1 MGRLPGELT
10 GCRLVGA
17 GILNSAWDSDAVAAS
32 EKFVAVP
39 MQGGGGPVCVLRHDQ
54 TGKLSAPP
62 TISGHKGQVLDM
74 CFNPFEPNM
83 LCTGSDDTT
92 VKLWNVPDGGL
103 TENLHADAAVAELSG
118 HAKKV
123 GVLGWNPSAANVL
136 ATSSIDKTVKIWD
149 VETGQ
154 ETFSLDDFSNYPTSM
169 AWSYDGGSM
178 AVVTKDKKAHMIDP
192 REQAIMST
200 VEGSH
205 AGAKS
210 QRVCWL
216 GNKNLIFTF
225 GFSRS
230 SGREL
235 KVWDPKK
242 MDAPVWQDEVDVA
255 SGVLMPMYDQDLHV
269 LYLGGKGDGNIRYFE
284 VKDDGSLFYLSQFS
298 ANSPQ
303 AGLCS
308 VPKRGLNVMGC
319 EVARLIKMEKDV
331 VKPISFVLPRKGESF
346 QEVSHPPRPPLAA
359 QSFGARVRD

>member
-1 MGRLPGELT
+1 MLSRQPG
-10 GCRLVGA
+10 A
-17 GILNSAWDSDAVAAS
+17 
-32 EKFVAVP
+32 
-39 MQGGGGPVCVLRHDQ
+39 LR
-54 TGKLSAPP
+54 P
-62 TISGHKGQVLDM
+62 
-74 CFNPFEPNM
+74 
-83 LCTGSDDTT
+83 
-92 VKLWNVPDGGL
+92 
-103 TENLHADAAVAELSG
+103 
-118 HAKKV
+118 
-123 GVLGWNPSAANVL
+123 
-136 ATSSIDKTVKIWD
+136 
-149 VETGQ
+149 
-154 ETFSLDDFSNYPTSM
+154 
-169 AWSYDGGSM
+169 
-178 AVVTKDKKAHMIDP
+178 
-192 REQAIMST
+192 

-255 SGVLMPMYDQDLHV
+255 SGVLMPMYDPDLHV

-308 VPKRGLNVMGC
+308 VPQRGAA
-319 EVARLIKMEKDV
+319 VARAFSLAGAAAVWAAVHSAHD
-331 VKPISFVLPRKGESF
+331 SA
-346 QEVSHPPRPPLAA
+346 PLSVCLAPLL
-359 QSFGARVRD
+359 VT